1 MSNRPESQ
9 RILDQLVEA
18 ARSEPTPPI
27 DFERMQLKLRQRWIG
42 QRPGERRIPLRWH
55 WASAAAVAVS
65 FFIGVLYGHAHHQ
78 AKLSSSREMPHPL
91 RVLDASALSVGQELS
106 SGRDPLLVNHPGV
119 AQWTLAPEGRAR
131 LSAKGRYLTVLLD
144 VGRIDAEVIPS
155 QQLESF
161 AIEAG
166 SLRIAVHGT
175 TFAVQK
181 QGDSVDVIV
190 SAGSVVVG
198 ALGQP
203 GNTSGTVLMAPVRQR
218 FSISPNQASGD
229 VARHNEAVTG
239 PALVRPKV
247 TAAPPSASSD
257 KTSEQSTFHAETKL
271 LDQPSRVEQED
282 ALDVVRAAAA
292 RCFAQAKSNDS
303 ARDSHVIVRVDTQLT
318 VNIAPGGSII
328 EVSFAPPVPDA
339 ILECTRHEISDWST
353 TPSNL
358 GSVTSRPIMLTR

>member
-1 MSNRPESQ
+1 MSNRPASQ
-9 RILDQLVEA
+9 RILGQLVEA
-18 ARSEPTPPI
+18 ARSEPTPAI
-27 DFERMQLKLRQRWIG
+27 DFERMQLKLRQTWIG
-42 QRPGERRIPLRWH
+42 QRPSERRIPLQWR

-65 FFIGVLYGHAHHQ
+65 FLIGGWYGHAHHQ
-78 AKLSSSREMPHPL
+78 ATLRSTSEMLHPL
-91 RVLDASALSVGQELS
+91 RVLDGGALSVGQALS
-106 SGRDPLLVNHPGV
+106 SGRDPLLVKHSGV

-131 LSAKGRYLTVLLD
+131 LSAKGRYLTVRLD

-175 TFAVQK
+175 TFTVQK
-181 QGDSVDVIV
+181 QGDSVEVVV

-198 ALGQP
+198 ASGQP
-203 GNTSGTVLMAPVRQR
+203 GNTSGTVLMAPVMQR
-218 FSISPNQASGD
+218 FSISPKQASGD
-229 VARHNEAVTG
+229 GSRHNEAVTG
-239 PALVRPKV
+239 PALVRPKAP
-247 TAAPPSASSD
+247 TTLPSAPPEKASEESTTHPEVKLSD
-257 KTSEQSTFHAETKL
+257 R
-271 LDQPSRVEQED
+271 PSRVEQEQ

-292 RCFAQAKSNDS
+292 RCFAQAKNNDA

-318 VNIAPGGSII
+318 INIAPGGSII
-328 EVSFAPPVPDA
+328 DVSFAPPVPDT
-339 ILECTRHEISDWST
+339 ILQCTRHEISDWST